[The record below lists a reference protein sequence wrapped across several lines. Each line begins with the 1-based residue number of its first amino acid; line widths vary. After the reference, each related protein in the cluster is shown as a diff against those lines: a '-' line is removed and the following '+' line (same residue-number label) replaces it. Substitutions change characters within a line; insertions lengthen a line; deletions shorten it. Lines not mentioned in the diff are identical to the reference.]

1 MLAAERQESEGP
13 DPGQSRLPVRRVGL
27 GRTCSPAGLELEG
40 EATGHTAQADRA
52 GVQTAQ
58 LSKPSR
64 SENSLLM
71 GEMNRNTE
79 GKKPDTRD
87 LLSPG
92 SENEAAGVD
101 RDRAWEMLKAGETG
115 LRTCG
120 NSPHG
125 SPNFSFSL
133 ASLQTD
139 TKTTQEKSP
148 AGLQGWTVG
157 EWTQEQ
163 EGRGAGRGSRTRA
176 TPDSKGHSCVC
187 TCGPGAAHFWRPGST
202 PGNRHGWEHS

>member
-1 MLAAERQESEGP
+1 MRQP
-13 DPGQSRLPVRRVGL
+13 D
-27 GRTCSPAGLELEG
+27 T
-40 EATGHTAQADRA
+40 TAQADRA

-87 LLSPG
+87 LLSHG
-92 SENEAAGVD
+92 SENRGCGC
-101 RDRAWEMLKAGETG
+101 RQRQRTCEMLKASETG
-115 LRTCG
+115 LRTFG
-120 NSPHG
+120 NSLHG
-125 SPNFSFSL
+125 SPNFSLSL
-133 ASLQTD
+133 ASLRTD
-139 TKTTQEKSP
+139 TEKTQEKSP
-148 AGLQGWTVG
+148 AGPQGRTVG

-163 EGRGAGRGSRTRA
+163 EGRRVRRGSSARA
-176 TPDSKGHSCVC
+176 IPDSKGHSCVC
-187 TCGPGAAHFWRPGST
+187 TCGPGAAHCWRPGST

>member
-79 GKKPDTRD
+79 GKKPDTRN

-120 NSPHG
+120 NSPHVLPIFL
-125 SPNFSFSL
+125 SVWHHFK
-133 ASLQTD
+133 QTLRRRRRRA
-139 TKTTQEKSP
+139 P
-148 AGLQGWTVG
+148 LGC
-157 EWTQEQ
+157 
-163 EGRGAGRGSRTRA
+163 RAGR
-176 TPDSKGHSCVC
+176 
-187 TCGPGAAHFWRPGST
+187 
-202 PGNRHGWEHS
+202 